1 METVLIAAIVLLA
14 VLYMG
19 NRLYR
24 AVRRRP
30 GGACSCGCSGCAS
43 SQAPAAMHHTPE
55 QASACS
61 HCQPQSHR

>member
-30 GGACSCGCSGCAS
+30 GGGCSCGCSGCAS
-43 SQAPAAMHHTPE
+43 RQAPAAMHAPE

-61 HCQPQSHR
+61 HCQPQSRR